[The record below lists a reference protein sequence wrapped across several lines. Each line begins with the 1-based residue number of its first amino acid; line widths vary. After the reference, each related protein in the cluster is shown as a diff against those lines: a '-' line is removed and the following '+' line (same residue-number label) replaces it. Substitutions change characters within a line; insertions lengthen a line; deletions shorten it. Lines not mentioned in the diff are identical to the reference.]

1 VIYGTV
7 LPFLGDVLVGSPET
21 ALGATIFTAALA
33 DCALVKKAMVGRGVK
48 RIKRAGRPMKEGRG
62 KRGAMLSCMVK
73 KNDLKKKLH
82 PNRSTIELSRKQT
95 GKSQ

>member
-1 VIYGTV
+1 
-7 LPFLGDVLVGSPET
+7 
-21 ALGATIFTAALA
+21 
-33 DCALVKKAMVGRGVK
+33 VKKAMVGRGVK

-62 KRGAMLSCMVK
+62 KRGAMLACVVK
-73 KNDLKKKLH
+73 KNNLKKKPPH